1 MSEFTEYEFLPI
13 QYFIKKIHEL
23 TLDSVLSELPYFHEV
38 ITPETNGQ
46 EVARLLDVDPHL
58 PGLLVIQNEILRGV
72 ISRESFYERVGRKFG
87 VEKYYTRPIS
97 MMLDVIGYKPLV
109 LPDSMLITTATQ
121 NALGRELEFLFQPIV
136 VQNHHKEYHLISAQL
151 LFLAQSQ
158 QLLEIHKRRYYT
170 VDSGLPKTD
179 QEAILEFVKHVGN
192 QSVFTPE
199 MFTDRHQ
206 IRCDHCSEM
215 VDYAMV
221 DIIRCFPQLNR
232 GVIVEEKMGVRT
244 YRVYVRHYCKDQEIW
259 EIPMQLDDHLQ
270 YRSQRQARAVE
281 SYA

>member
-1 MSEFTEYEFLPI
+1 MGEFNEYELLPI

-23 TLDSVLSELPYFHEV
+23 TVDSVLSELPFFHEV
-38 ITPETNGQ
+38 VSPDTTGQ
-46 EVARLLDVDPHL
+46 EVAQLLDGDPHL
-58 PGLLVIQNEILRGV
+58 PGLLVMEKGELKGV
-72 ISRESFYERVGRKFG
+72 ISRESFFERVGRKFG

-97 MMLDVIGYKPLV
+97 LMLEVIGYKV
-109 LPDSMLITTATQ
+109 LILPETMLITTATR
-121 NALGRELEFLFQPIV
+121 NALSRELEFLFQPIV
-136 VQNHHKEYHLISAQL
+136 IENEQKDHHLISAQL

-158 QLLEIHKRRYYT
+158 QLLEIHKQRYFT
-170 VDSGLPKTD
+170 IDSGLPKTD
-179 QEAILEFVKHVGN
+179 QEAIIEFVKHVGN

-199 MFTDRHQ
+199 MFTNRHQ
-206 IRCDHCSEM
+206 IRCDHCTEM
-215 VDYAMV
+215 VDYAIV

-244 YRVYVRHYCKDQEIW
+244 YRVYVRHYCRDREIW
-259 EIPMQLDDHLQ
+259 EIPMQLDERLE

>member
-1 MSEFTEYEFLPI
+1 MGEFNEYELLPI
-13 QYFIKKIHEL
+13 QYFLKKIHEL
-23 TLDSVLSELPYFHEV
+23 TLDSLLNELPFFHEV
-38 ITPETNGQ
+38 ITPDTTGQ
-46 EVARLLDVDPHL
+46 EVAQLLDADPHL
-58 PGLLVIQNEILRGV
+58 PGLLVMQNGDLLGV
-72 ISRESFYERVGRKFG
+72 ISRESFFERVGRKFG
-87 VEKYYTRPIS
+87 VDKYYTRPIS
-97 MMLDVIGYKPLV
+97 LMLEVIGYEVLI
-109 LPDSMLITTATQ
+109 LPDTMLITSATK

-136 VQNHHKEYHLISAQL
+136 IENLQKEYHLISARL

-158 QLLEIHKRRYYT
+158 QLLEIHKQRYFT

-179 QEAILEFVKHVGN
+179 QEAIIEFVKHVGN

-199 MFTDRHQ
+199 MFTNRHQ
-206 IRCDHCSEM
+206 IRCDHCLEM
-215 VDYAMV
+215 MDYAIV

-244 YRVYVRHYCKDQEIW
+244 YRVYVRHYCKDREIW
-259 EIPMQLDDHLQ
+259 EIPMQLDERLE

>member
-1 MSEFTEYEFLPI
+1 MSEFTEYEMLPI

-23 TLDSVLSELPYFHEV
+23 SVDSLLSELPFFREV
-38 ITPETNGQ
+38 ITPDTTGQ
-46 EVARLLDVDPHL
+46 EVARLLDADPHL
-58 PGLLVIQNEILRGV
+58 PGLLIMQNGNLEGV
-72 ISRESFYERVGRKFG
+72 IARETFFERVGRKFG

-97 MMLDVIGYKPLV
+97 LMLEVIGHKMLI
-109 LPDSMLITTATQ
+109 LPDSMLITSATK
-121 NALGRELEFLFQPIV
+121 NALSRELESLYQPIIIE
-136 VQNHHKEYHLISAQL
+136 NPDNEYHLLSAQL

-158 QLLEIHKRRYYT
+158 QLLEIHKQRYFT

-179 QEAILEFVKHVGN
+179 QEAIIEFVKHVGN
-192 QSVFTPE
+192 QAVFTPE
-199 MFTDRHQ
+199 MFINRHE

-215 VDYAMV
+215 VDYAIV

-232 GVIVEEKMGVRT
+232 GVVVEEKMGVRT
-244 YRVYVRHYCKDQEIW
+244 YRVYVRHYCKDREIW
-259 EIPMQLDDHLQ
+259 EIPMQLDERLE